1 MFSEGSVDK
10 DLEFIYR
17 RLFLEK
23 KQQHSVSAVISAVPQ
38 VGTSWCALNIAHA
51 LSLHNKKVLL
61 VDGNG
66 SFSNIS
72 TYVPSSNFLSLE
84 NYIRGD
90 KTLNQLIFA
99 YRNSNFNILTAQ
111 PCSVYLDNQPL
122 GRIHIFSQ
130 DLLIVAKDY
139 FHTIIDIGTSINEQ
153 NFGLCQ
159 IADNILIL
167 CSEKSSDLIKTIET
181 IRFIRKMNAS
191 IPIYLIIN
199 RVASFEDG
207 YKIYKEFC
215 KAFGQLSVDLPDL
228 LGTIRFDTR
237 IRETIRNKEML
248 LTCYPSSEAAVDIN
262 NIALKLDLENMD
274 E

>member
-1 MFSEGSVDK
+1 VFSEGSVDK